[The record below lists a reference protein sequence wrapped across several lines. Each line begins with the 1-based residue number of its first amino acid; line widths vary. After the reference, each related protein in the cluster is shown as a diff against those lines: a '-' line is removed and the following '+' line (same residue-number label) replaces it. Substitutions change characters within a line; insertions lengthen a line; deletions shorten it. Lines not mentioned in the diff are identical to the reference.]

1 MHGRW
6 CVLNVAETP
15 SGCLVDLVQGMR
27 THAETVD
34 KPETFSKNALLNL
47 KKLVRDG
54 TIKANTFLNYWKPEH
69 WSTDA
74 SRQWENSERSAHMI

>member
-1 MHGRW
+1 
-6 CVLNVAETP
+6 LNLAETP
-15 SGCLVDLVQGMR
+15 SGCLVDSVQGIR

-54 TIKANTFLNYWKPEH
+54 TIKANTFLNYWTPEH
-69 WSTDA
+69 CSTDTLK
-74 SRQWENSERSAHMI
+74 QWENSELSTRMK